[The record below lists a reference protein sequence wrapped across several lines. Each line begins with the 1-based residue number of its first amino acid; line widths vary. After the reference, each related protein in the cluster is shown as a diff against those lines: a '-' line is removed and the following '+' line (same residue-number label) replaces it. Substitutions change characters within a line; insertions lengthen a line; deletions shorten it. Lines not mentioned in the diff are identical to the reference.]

1 MITENDSVTIPLSL
15 SQEQVSAILSEERK
29 QLGNGYGFIASLWID
44 GEEEYFTENSV
55 PQTVVD
61 LAVEKCGYLFAS
73 PASLQSPIKEARLDC
88 NWLKE
93 PICLGKEKL
102 PQLEK
107 ILKGAEQIGVG
118 DCGYGAVLTL
128 TLENGERMTLYKGT
142 DDCGS
147 IVFGS
152 WGGYSIS
159 SQADQAFWEMFG
171 LGKTAKE
178 RREN

>member
-1 MITENDSVTIPLSL
+1 M
-15 SQEQVSAILSEERK
+15 
-29 QLGNGYGFIASLWID
+29 
-44 GEEEYFTENSV
+44 

-88 NWLKE
+88 NWLEE
-93 PICLGKEKL
+93 PIYLGEEKL

-147 IVFGS
+147 ICFGS

-159 SQADQAFWEMFG
+159 SKANQAFWEMFG

>member
-1 MITENDSVTIPLSL
+1 M
-15 SQEQVSAILSEERK
+15 
-29 QLGNGYGFIASLWID
+29 
-44 GEEEYFTENSV
+44 
-55 PQTVVD
+55 
-61 LAVEKCGYLFAS
+61 
-73 PASLQSPIKEARLDC
+73 
-88 NWLKE
+88 
-93 PICLGKEKL
+93 
-102 PQLEK
+102 EK